1 MDLQSTFILF
11 IIGCI
16 LITSSILLS
25 SITSKIGVS
34 ILLVFLAIGI
44 LSGSGGIGRISF
56 HSYLIANIISN
67 LALAVILLDG
77 GMRTKISS
85 IKIALAPALSL
96 ATIGVL
102 ITAGLIGIITSYLF
116 KIHFIYGFLVGSI
129 LASTDAAAIFTSGK
143 GLNER
148 VTSILEIE
156 SGSND
161 PMAVFLTTSIIK
173 MIKIKQLDFTINI
186 LILHFLHLIKEFILG
201 IILGLIG
208 AWIFKKIINKI
219 ILVSG
224 LYPLIALSIGIFI
237 YSLTNLLDGSG
248 ILAIYLYGFVI
259 GNYNI
264 RSCNNILQTFN
275 GIAWLSQIAMFLIL
289 GLLVTPYSL
298 FHIALPSLVL
308 SFWIVFIVRPLSVFI
323 GLLPFS
329 RFYLREKFFISWM
342 GLRGAVPIILALFPV
357 ISQIEN
363 AMLFFNIAFI
373 VVVTSLIIQGSFL
386 TFFARKTKILIP
398 SIILPNHRM
407 NLDINVLYQW
417 EQFIYILNA
426 ETWCIGS
433 SLRDLYMPKQTFITA
448 LFRKNILLR
457 PTGNTILQ
465 KDDIICIMGHE
476 NNLKELGKLFSKS
489 ISLSLNQKFFGDF
502 ILDAETKLYDI
513 VKIYSL
519 KLNDHIDVQQSIGN
533 LLISLIKSNTIVV
546 GDNIKW
552 NNILWTI
559 AEKENNKI
567 SRIGISSIKNTN

>member
-1 MDLQSTFILF
+1 MDLQSIFILF

-25 SITSKIGVS
+25 SITSRIGVS

-56 HSYLIANIISN
+56 HSYLVANIISN
-67 LALAVILLDG
+67 LALAIILLDG

-102 ITAGLIGIITSYLF
+102 ITAGLIGVVTSYLF
-116 KIHFIYGFLVGSI
+116 NIDFIYGFLVGSI
-129 LASTDAAAIFTSGK
+129 LASTDAAAIFTSDK

-161 PMAVFLTTSIIK
+161 PMAVFLTISIIK
-173 MIKIKQLDFTINI
+173 MIKIKQLNFTMNI
-186 LILHFLHLIKEFILG
+186 LILHFFHLIKEFIIG

-208 AWIFKKIINKI
+208 AFILKKIINKI
-219 ILVSG
+219 KFVGG

-237 YSLTNLLDGSG
+237 FSLTNLLDGSG
-248 ILAIYLYGFVI
+248 ILAIYLYGFII

-264 RSCNNILQTFN
+264 RTCSNILQTFN
-275 GIAWLSQIAMFLIL
+275 GISWLSQITMFLIL
-289 GLLVTPYSL
+289 GLLVNLNSL
-298 FHIALPSLVL
+298 SNIIIPSLIL
-308 SFWIVFIVRPLSVFI
+308 SFLIVFLIRPLSVFI

-363 AMLFFNIAFI
+363 AMLFFNISFI
-373 VVVTSLIIQGSFL
+373 VVLTSLIVQSSFL

-398 SIILPNHRM
+398 SIILPNYRI
-407 NLDINVLYQW
+407 NLDINVKCQW
-417 EQFIYILNA
+417 EQFIYILNS

-433 SLRDLYMPKQTFITA
+433 SIRDLYMPKKTFISA

-465 KDDIICIMGHE
+465 KNDIICIIGHE

-489 ISLSLNQKFFGDF
+489 ISLSINQKFFGDF

-519 KLNDHIDVQQSIGN
+519 KLSNDIDIQQSIGN
-533 LLISLIKSNTIVV
+533 LLIYLMKSNTIVV

-567 SRIGISSIKNTN
+567 TRIGISSIKNIN